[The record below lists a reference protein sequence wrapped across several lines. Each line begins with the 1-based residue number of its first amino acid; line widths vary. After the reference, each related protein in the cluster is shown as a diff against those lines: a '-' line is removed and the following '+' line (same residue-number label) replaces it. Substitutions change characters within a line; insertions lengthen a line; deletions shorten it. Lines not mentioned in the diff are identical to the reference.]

1 MAAGTPRKAHHIS
14 KKLTGELAHLGL
26 ALDHDG
32 LVTLHMLTGASGD
45 GFSVQKDQEHRCEP
59 EMAARFTRMGIAR
72 QGHARP

>member
-1 MAAGTPRKAHHIS
+1 MAATRHHKPHQIS
-14 KKLTGELAHLGL
+14 KKHAAELADLGL
-26 ALDHDG
+26 AIDHDG

-59 EMAARFTRMGIAR
+59 ALAARFTRMGIAR